1 MKLSLHLTTFRCLR
15 RSNRGK
21 GIVMARYSRKRR
33 SRRHSSIRRTDT
45 SRRQSTQLETRSTD
59 RRTTGRSSTPVSSR
73 RKSSSGS
80 GGIGS
85 FLRKHIIAV
94 AIAAF
99 VVVVGGIVLGIVL
112 GGKQTA
118 PVAQDQQSDNSDQVA
133 VAPEHTDMPEEDF
146 DEYNQENGY
155 NYDGVDDSV
164 LAGLTGSDDSLFSE
178 NDQEMEDAVFAA
190 EGIRI
195 GVTLGNLETSTDKQY
210 LSKMEQSSNE
220 AEVNKLVYEVYYY
233 NAQGDFNQ
241 QLQDVRSLIKNEVD
255 AIIVANTDKEAFD
268 MVVAMAKDA
277 GIPVVA
283 YNAPE
288 GTKGYAINIVPDDK
302 QWGTDVGTFMA
313 QNLSSGNV
321 LQVLGSDKV
330 DVDVLRAAGI
340 TEGLAANEK
349 LTTEDVIYA
358 KWDEDAA
365 YDAVT
370 EFLADGYAAG
380 IITEEGMA
388 QGVLDA
394 YIKIQKLPKVVCGD
408 VSAGFIKTW
417 YELKTKGVEI
427 KIEPDDEDE
436 DPYTIMFKAKP
447 GEMTVLAQ
455 PIPANVGSTAF
466 EIAYQLANGRTLKT
480 EGQTFVYGYETVLT
494 SDNLPKYYAM
504 VSEKDDDYLLR
515 DIISAETLDN
525 LLNPKVEEEQTEG
538 EEITE
543 EEQSQE
549 G

>member
-1 MKLSLHLTTFRCLR
+1 
-15 RSNRGK
+15 
-21 GIVMARYSRKRR
+21 MARYSRKRR

-45 SRRQSTQLETRSTD
+45 SRRQSAQFETRSAD
-59 RRTTGRSSTPVSSR
+59 RRSPGRSFIPVR
-73 RKSSSGS
+73 ARKKSSGGS
-80 GGIGS
+80 GGVGS

-94 AIAAF
+94 AITAF
-99 VVVVGGIVLGIVL
+99 IVVVGGIVLAIVL

-118 PVAQDQQSDNSDQVA
+118 PVAQDQQPENPDQVA
-133 VAPEHTDMPEEDF
+133 VAPDPEYTDMPEEDF
-146 DEYNQENGY
+146 EQYNQENGY
-155 NYDGVDDSV
+155 NYDGVDESV
-164 LAGLTGSDDSLFSE
+164 LAGLTGSDDSLFSD
-178 NDQEMEDAVFAA
+178 NDQEMEDAIFAA

-195 GVTLGNLETSTDKQY
+195 GVTLGSLESSTDEQY
-210 LSKMEQSSNE
+210 LSKLEQASNY
-220 AEVNKLVYEVYYY
+220 AEVNRLVYEVYYY

-288 GTKGYAINIVPDDK
+288 GAKGYAINIVPDDK

-313 QNLSSGNV
+313 QNLSGGYV
-321 LQVLGSDKV
+321 LQVLGSEKDNV
-330 DVDVLRAAGI
+330 DALRAAGI
-340 TEGLAANEK
+340 SEALATNEK
-349 LTTEDVIYA
+349 LKLEDVIYA
-358 KWDEDAA
+358 KWDEDDA
-365 YDAVT
+365 YDAVS
-370 EFLADGYAAG
+370 EFLEEGYASG
-380 IITEEGMA
+380 VITEEGMA
-388 QGVLDA
+388 EGVLDA
-394 YIKIQKLPKVVCGD
+394 YIKIQKLPKVICGD

-427 KIEPDDEDE
+427 KIEPEDEDE

-447 GEMTVLAQ
+447 DEMTVLAQ
-455 PIPANVGSTAF
+455 PIPANIGSAAF

-480 EGQTFVYGYETVLT
+480 EGQTFVYSYETVLT
-494 SDNLPKYYAM
+494 NDNLPQYYAM
-504 VSEKDDDYLLR
+504 VSEKEDDYLLR
-515 DIISAETLDN
+515 DIISAETLDK
-525 LLNPKVEEEQTEG
+525 LLNPKVEEET
-538 EEITE
+538 TE

>member
-1 MKLSLHLTTFRCLR
+1 
-15 RSNRGK
+15 
-21 GIVMARYSRKRR
+21 MARYSRKRR

-45 SRRQSTQLETRSTD
+45 SRRQSTQLETRSAD
-59 RRTTGRSSTPVSSR
+59 RRSSGRSSTPVRSR
-73 RKSSSGS
+73 KKSSGGSGS
-80 GGIGS
+80 IGS
-85 FLRKHIIAV
+85 FLRNHIKAV

-99 VVVVGGIVLGIVL
+99 VVVVGGIMLAIVI

-118 PVAQDQQSDNSDQVA
+118 PVAQDQQPENPDQVA
-133 VAPEHTDMPEEDF
+133 VAPDPEYTDMPEEDF
-146 DEYNQENGY
+146 EQYNQENGY

-164 LAGLTGSDDSLFSE
+164 LAGLTGSDDSLFSD

-195 GVTLGNLETSTDKQY
+195 GVTLGSLESSTDKQY
-210 LSKMEQSSNE
+210 LSKLEQASNY
-220 AEVNKLVYEVYYY
+220 AEVNRLVYEVYYY

-255 AIIVANTDKEAFD
+255 TIIVANTEKEAFD

-288 GTKGYAINIVPDDK
+288 GAKGYAINIVPDDT

-313 QNLSSGNV
+313 QNLTSGNV

-330 DVDVLRAAGI
+330 DVDVKRAAGI
-340 TEGLAANEK
+340 SEALAANEK
-349 LTTEDVIYA
+349 LKLEDVIYA
-358 KWDEDAA
+358 KWDEDDA
-365 YDAVT
+365 YDAVS
-370 EFLADGYAAG
+370 EFLEEEGYAAG
-380 IITEEGMA
+380 VITEEGMA
-388 QGVLDA
+388 QGILDA
-394 YIKIQKLPKVVCGD
+394 YIKIQKLPKVICGD

-427 KIEPDDEDE
+427 KIEPEDEDE
-436 DPYTIMFKAKP
+436 DPYTIMFKSKP

-455 PIPANVGSTAF
+455 PIPANVGSAAF
-466 EIAYQLANGRTLKT
+466 EIAYQLATGRTLKT
-480 EGQTFVYGYETVLT
+480 EGQTFVYSYETVLT
-494 SDNLPKYYAM
+494 NDNLPQYYSM
-504 VSEKDDDYLLR
+504 VSDKDDDYLLR
-515 DIISAETLDN
+515 DIISAETLDK
-525 LLNPKVEEEQTEG
+525 LLNPKVEEEQTDG
-538 EEITE
+538 EQTE
-543 EEQSQE
+543 EGQSQE